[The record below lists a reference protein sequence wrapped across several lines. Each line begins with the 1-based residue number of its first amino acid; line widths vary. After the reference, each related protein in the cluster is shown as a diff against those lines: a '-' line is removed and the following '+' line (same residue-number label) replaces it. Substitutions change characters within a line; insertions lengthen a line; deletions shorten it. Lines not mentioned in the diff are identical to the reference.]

1 MEKIRVAT
9 ANRGAGTA
17 PVFAAV
23 EGGYFKDEQLEVELI
38 PHEGHQRSLRALLAG
53 EAEFTNAV
61 AAELVRA
68 NVTHGGDAVI
78 IASAISRSA
87 QQVSA
92 RPGLSR
98 REDLRG
104 KRWGVQ
110 ARGDA
115 DECSIVMAFDRW
127 GWDLAN
133 DAEIVVVGTDGPR
146 LDLLLDPA
154 RVDVAIMHAPEPFQA
169 ARRGWALVED
179 LGRLDVAW
187 QNSCAATTRRLISSR
202 PDLALRYARAYCR
215 GVYRFRTDAAFG
227 QEVLRRYTG
236 ESDPAVIEATYVLFA
251 RLMGA
256 MMFPSLEGVRAAAAM
271 LHRLGVIDRL
281 PAPED
286 VVDLGPVAR
295 LEAEG
300 LFRRLLGVTGVG
312 CEARTP

>member
-1 MEKIRVAT
+1 MQEIRIAT

-17 PVFAAV
+17 PVFATV
-23 EGGYFKDEQLEVELI
+23 EGGYFKDEGLEVELI
-38 PHEGHQRSLRALLAG
+38 PHAGHHLSLRALLAG

-61 AAELVRA
+61 AAELIRA

-127 GWDLAN
+127 GWDPAK

-146 LDLLLDPA
+146 LELLLDPA

-169 ARRGWALVED
+169 ARRGWAVVED

-187 QNSCAATTRRLISSR
+187 QNSCAATTRRLIASR

-227 QEVLRRYTG
+227 QAVLRTYTG
-236 ESDPAVIEATYVLFA
+236 ESDPAVLEATYVLFA

-256 MMFPSLEGVRAAAAM
+256 MMYPSVEGVRAAATM
-271 LHRLGVIDRL
+271 LHRLGVIDRR
-281 PAPED
+281 PAPEEFI
-286 VVDLGPVAR
+286 DLGLVAR
-295 LEAEG
+295 LEDEG
-300 LFRRLLGVTGVG
+300 LFRRLLGVAGIG
-312 CEARTP
+312 REARTP

>member
-1 MEKIRVAT
+1 MEKIRIAI

-17 PVFAAV
+17 PVFAAL
-23 EGGYFKDEQLEVELI
+23 EGSYFGEEGLDVELV
-38 PHEGHQRSLRALLAG
+38 PHEGHHRSMRALLAG

-61 AAELVRA
+61 AAELIRA
-68 NVTHGGDAVI
+68 NVAHHGDGVI

-92 RPGLSR
+92 RPGLTR

-110 ARGDA
+110 VRGDA

-127 GWDLAN
+127 GWDPTQ

-146 LDLLLDPA
+146 LDLLLDA
-154 RVDVAIMHAPEPFQA
+154 SRVDVAIMHAPEPFQA
-169 ARRGWALVED
+169 ARRDWLLVED

-187 QNSCAATTRRLISSR
+187 QNSCAATTRRLLAAR

-215 GVYRFRTDAAFG
+215 SVHRFRADAAFG
-227 QEVLRRYTG
+227 QAVLRRYTG
-236 ESDPAVIEATYVLFA
+236 EADDAVLEATYVLFA

-256 MMFPSLEGVRAAAAM
+256 MMFPSVEGVRAAAIM

-281 PAPED
+281 PAPEEF
-286 VVDLGPVAR
+286 VDLDLIAR
-295 LEAEG
+295 LETEG
-300 LFRRLLGVTGVG
+300 LFRRLLGVS
-312 CEARTP
+312 

>member
-1 MEKIRVAT
+1 
-9 ANRGAGTA
+9 
-17 PVFAAV
+17 VFATL
-23 EGGYFKDEQLEVELI
+23 EGGYFEDEGLEVELA
-38 PHEGHQRSLRALLAG
+38 PHEGHPRSLRALLAG

-61 AAELVRA
+61 AAELIRA
-68 NVTHGGDAVI
+68 NATHGGDAVI
-78 IASAISRSA
+78 VASAIARSA

-92 RPGLSR
+92 RPGLTR

-127 GWDLAN
+127 GWDPAT
-133 DAEIVVVGTDGPR
+133 DAEIVVVGTEGPR

-187 QNSCAATTRRLISSR
+187 QNSCAATTRRLIASR
-202 PDLALRYARAYCR
+202 PDLALRYVRAYCR
-215 GVYRFRTDAAFG
+215 GVHRFRTDAAFG
-227 QEVLRRYTG
+227 QAVLRKYTG
-236 ESDPAVIEATYVLFA
+236 EADPGVLQATYVLFA

-256 MMFPSLEGVRAAAAM
+256 MMYPSLEGVRAAAAM
-271 LHRLGVIDRL
+271 QHRLGVVARR
-281 PAPED
+281 PAPEE
-286 VVDLGPVAR
+286 VVDLGLVAR
-295 LEAEG
+295 LEDEG
-300 LFRRLLGVTGVG
+300 FFARLLG
-312 CEARTP
+312 AA